1 MNAKLFALVTLTSVL
16 TPSFLATAWVD
27 AAAANEVTTAA
38 AANRCILHS
47 EVIQAQEE
55 WGNAIVS
62 IGETYLNGGDH
73 QALAADTV
81 DSLYAYDEGTVLFKP
96 TKASD
101 EQFRLSEAEAV
112 SYFVTGIV
120 PEDHGFAIQPWSAVR
135 FENAGVILDCN
146 SAVVMGNYYFTD
158 THTGEEAKA
167 EFTFGYR
174 RDGAGNL
181 LINLHHS
188 SFPHIATN

>member
-1 MNAKLFALVTLTSVL
+1 MNAKLFALATLTTVL
-16 TPSFLATAWVD
+16 TPSFLATANID
-27 AAAANEVTTAA
+27 AVSANEASTAV

-47 EVIQAQEE
+47 EVIRAQED
-55 WGNAIVS
+55 WGNAIVA
-62 IGETYLNGGDH
+62 IGETYLNGGNH
-73 QALAADTV
+73 EALAADTV
-81 DSLYAYDEGTVLFKP
+81 DKLYAYDEGTVLFKP

-120 PEDHGFAIQPWSAVR
+120 PEDHGFAIQPWSDVR

-158 THTGEEAKA
+158 AHTGEEAKA

-174 RDGAGNL
+174 RDVSGNL